1 MVNIVTKLLES
12 DDYPHRQTPEE
23 VPVEPRAGPSTS
35 SPMLDEDRVQM
46 QYDTLVAILPNAD
59 PIYLW
64 DTCEKIGNDE
74 DAMKTFVT
82 EALET
87 KIYPTREDYLKR
99 QEALALQKKYTEQ
112 FSIEGF
118 LEMLPDPFKYFQ
130 EEKKNGR
137 LTQHA
142 LAYLKGRYR
151 RIRDRD
157 LKHALFNNNY
167 NLTLTCHELDNYKG
181 ELRMHRRSQYEC
193 RIPTE
198 VNIPF
203 LQEVS
208 SSFTLFKLML
218 S

>member
-1 MVNIVTKLLES
+1 M
-12 DDYPHRQTPEE
+12 PE
-23 VPVEPRAGPSTS
+23 
-35 SPMLDEDRVQM
+35 EDRVKM

-59 PIYLW
+59 PIYLRE
-64 DTCEKIGNDE
+64 TCEKIGNDE

-82 EALET
+82 QALET

-118 LEMLPDPFKYFQ
+118 LEILPDPFKYFL
-130 EEKKNGR
+130 EEKKNDGR

-142 LAYLKGRYR
+142 LAYLKRRYR
-151 RIRDRD
+151 RIRDKNLR
-157 LKHALFNNNY
+157 HALFSNHY
-167 NLTLTCHELDNYKG
+167 NLTLTCQELDDYTG
-181 ELRMHRRSQYEC
+181 ELRVHRRSEYEC

-198 VNIPF
+198 VIIPF

-208 SSFTLFKLML
+208 TFKLFKLML